1 MYLKPNYICHTLWK
15 ANVRGNSYMNDPEHR
30 LWYPNAASNS
40 MQLHGIYCQFRQRR
54 GRCEGMVRHYVEHPC
69 PSFRINVMTGLPLL
83 RELADV
89 QCSVSF
95 HNFSNELCTQLTF
108 CCIIVARYRNILS
121 IFPRIPSHIKLRI
134 WYNASQQTISRHVH
148 ISRNVLYSV
157 HESFMSRVRYGLR
170 NNMPTYEV
178 DKKKCS
184 PPGSTVKRI
193 TRVFFALHSF
203 YVLQYPQYSNS
214 GK

>member
-1 MYLKPNYICHTLWK
+1 MYLKPNYICHTLLK
-15 ANVRGNSYMNDPEHR
+15 ANVRGNSYMTDPEHR
-30 LWYPNAASNS
+30 LCYPNAASNS

-69 PSFRINVMTGLPLL
+69 PSFRINVMAGLPLL

-108 CCIIVARYRNILS
+108 CCIIVARYRNILP

-134 WYNASQQTISRHVH
+134 WYNASQQTISKSCAYFYGMCCTLFTKALCLGYVMDYGITCLLMRLIKEMQSTRLDCKAHH
-148 ISRNVLYSV
+148 TGFPRFTFILCSAISAIF
-157 HESFMSRVRYGLR
+157 EFW
-170 NNMPTYEV
+170 
-178 DKKKCS
+178 
-184 PPGSTVKRI
+184 
-193 TRVFFALHSF
+193 
-203 YVLQYPQYSNS
+203 
-214 GK
+214 